1 MNRFIMTVF
10 ISILIAA
17 LGELGLHVGNEHIGL
32 HRSSLAIKEV
42 FAAEKGYKTGMIHP
56 KTGKKIKYWT
66 APMDPTYIR
75 NEPGKS
81 PMGMD
86 LVPVYGEEGEE
97 KVPSSV
103 IRIDPV
109 TIQNMGVRLARVK
122 RKALVRNI
130 RAYGTVAYDE
140 RHMKVVSAWVG
151 GRIDKLYV
159 DFTGVEVRKGDPL
172 AELYSPALVSTQQEL
187 ILALETRGR
196 LWALGNQE
204 ALKSA
209 SHLVEATKMRLLL
222 WGITKNQIDEIER
235 NRKVKAHMTIH
246 APIGGTVIDKKAFEG
261 QYVKEGERL
270 YTIADLSS
278 VWVLAD
284 VYEYELPW
292 VRNGMPAEM
301 ELSYIPGMRF
311 KGKVLY
317 VYPYMDEKTR
327 TAKLR
332 LEFENLRYRL
342 KPGMYANI
350 YLNPRMSGDSL
361 VIPQEAVIDSGVR
374 KLVFISLGKGKFQ
387 PREVKLGMEGNDDE
401 FEVLEGLDE
410 NEQIVISGQFLLDS
424 ESRLSEAIQKM
435 LEVRQ
440 QNSPTT
446 DTQPIQ
452 MEDNDLDMS
461 DMQMEEDDL
470 DMSGLNM
477 DDVPATSKKQNP

>member
-159 DFTGVEVRKGDPL
+159 DFT
-172 AELYSPALVSTQQEL
+172 
-187 ILALETRGR
+187 

-446 DTQPIQ
+446 DTQPMQ

>member
-1 MNRFIMTVF
+1 MKRFIIIAF
-10 ISILIAA
+10 ISILMAGIGGMA
-17 LGELGLHVGNEHIGL
+17 LYVGDEPVGL
-32 HRSSLAIKEV
+32 HRLGLAEKEV
-42 FAAEKGYKTGMIHP
+42 SAAEKDYKAGMIDP
-56 KTGKKIKYWT
+56 KTGKKIKYWA

-86 LVPVYGEEGEE
+86 LVPVYEEEGEE
-97 KVPSSV
+97 KVPSSI

-109 TIQNMGVRLARVK
+109 TVQNMGVRLARVK
-122 RKALVRNI
+122 RKPLVRNI
-130 RAYGTVAYDE
+130 RAYATVAYDE
-140 RHMKVVSAWVG
+140 RYMKVVSAWVG

-172 AELYSPALVSTQQEL
+172 AELYSPALITTQQEL

-196 LWALGNQE
+196 LWKLGNQE
-204 ALKSA
+204 SLRSA

-235 NRKVKAHMTIH
+235 SREVKTHMTIY
-246 APIGGTVIDKKAFEG
+246 APIGGTVVDKKAFEG

-270 YTIADLSS
+270 YTIADLST

-332 LEFENLRYRL
+332 LEFKNLRYRL

-350 YLNPRMSGDSL
+350 YLNPRMSEDSL
-361 VIPQEAVIDSGVR
+361 VIPKEAVIDSGVR
-374 KLVFISLGKGKFQ
+374 KIVFISLGKGKFQ

-440 QNSPTT
+440 QDSPTT
-446 DTQPIQ
+446 DTQPMQ
-452 MEDNDLDMS
+452 KKESDLDMS
-461 DMQMEEDDL
+461 DMKMEKDDL

-477 DDVPATSKKQNP
+477 DNVPATSKKQNP

>member
-1 MNRFIMTVF
+1 MKRFIMIAF

-17 LGELGLHVGNEHIGL
+17 LGDLGSHVGNEHVEL
-32 HRSSLAIKEV
+32 HRSFLAINEV
-42 FAAEKGYKTGMIHP
+42 FAAEKGYKAGMIHP

-66 APMDPTYIR
+66 APMDPNYVR
-75 NEPGKS
+75 NKPGKS

-86 LVPVYGEEGEE
+86 LVPVYEEEGEE
-97 KVPSSV
+97 KVPASV

-109 TIQNMGVRLARVK
+109 TVQNMGVRLARVK
-122 RKALVRNI
+122 RKPLARSI
-130 RAYGTVAYDE
+130 RAYGTIAYDE
-140 RHMKVVSAWVG
+140 RRMKVVSAWVG

-159 DFTGVEVRKGDPL
+159 DFTGVEVKKGDPL

-187 ILALETRGR
+187 ILALETRGK
-196 LWALGNQE
+196 LWTLGNQE

-209 SHLVEATKMRLLL
+209 SHLVEATKKRLLL
-222 WGITKNQIDEIER
+222 WGITKDQIDEIER
-235 NRKVKAHMTIH
+235 NREVRNHMTIH
-246 APIGGTVIDKKAFEG
+246 APIGGTVIDKKVLEG

-270 YTIADLSS
+270 YTIADLST

-301 ELSYIPGMRF
+301 GLSYIPGKRF

-332 LEFENLRYRL
+332 LEFKNLRYRL

-350 YLNPRMSGDSL
+350 YLNPRISGNSL

-374 KLVFISLGKGKFQ
+374 KLVFVSLGKGKFQ
-387 PREVKLGMEGNDDE
+387 PREVKIGIEGA
-401 FEVLEGLDE
+401 E
-410 NEQIVISGQFLLDS
+410 NEFQVLKGLREGEEIVISAQFMLDS
-424 ESRLSEAIQKM
+424 ESRLREAVQKM
-435 LEVRQ
+435 LEVSMQ
-440 QNSPTT
+440 QRSDSDQAETME
-446 DTQPIQ
+446 
-452 MEDNDLDMS
+452 MEDKDLDMS
-461 DMQMEEDDL
+461 DIK
-470 DMSGLNM
+470 M
-477 DDVPATSKKQNP
+477 DDISENTKTHQN